1 MADIDIDKLAY
12 RVKKR
17 LDEVFPDSDDALEAR
32 KQSRESFAFAVS
44 KMRNIAGALQ
54 WRVPLRLIQSYA
66 QELTSIRP
74 LAADDKHLVLLIKV
88 QSELCRHM
96 LDRRRN
102 ISPQA
107 LMLLLKGFTTME
119 RLAMDDGLSAAR
131 RRELVAALLK
141 AHLAFKRSLA
151 PSRWAAAEGKMAAAE
166 GPPTAGRRRRH
177 PAVSTGPSRPSVG
190 DLERKAYYLI
200 PVDHMEELRSFIQAG
215 FEELG
220 ILISQRKTGR

>member
-17 LDEVFPDSDDALEAR
+17 LDEVFPDSDEASEAW
-32 KQSRESFAFAVS
+32 KQSRESFTDALS
-44 KMRNIAGALQ
+44 KMRTLAGELQ

-66 QELTSIRP
+66 QELSGIRL
-74 LAADDKHLVLLIKV
+74 LAADDPHLVLLIKV

-102 ISPQA
+102 IPPQA
-107 LMLLLKGFTTME
+107 LMLLLKGFTLME
-119 RLAMDDGLSAAR
+119 QLAMDHGLSAAR
-131 RRELVAALLK
+131 RRELVAPLVK

-151 PSRWAAAEGKMAAAE
+151 PAQAAAAQEKMGAAE
-166 GPPTAGRRRRH
+166 GPPTVGREHRHPAASTGRRR
-177 PAVSTGPSRPSVG
+177 PSEG
-190 DLERKAYYLI
+190 DLERRAYYLI
-200 PVDHMEELRSFIQAG
+200 PVDHMQELRRLIQAG

-220 ILISQRKTGR
+220 ILISQQKTGR